1 MTKDLF
7 SYTIKLMEIKKV
19 KFKKSIK
26 GTDDILYE
34 PKLQVAFIGRSNVGK
49 SSLIN
54 CLLNRKNLVKTGKL
68 PGKTREINFFLVN
81 DSFYFVDLPG
91 YGYAKMSLD
100 AREQLSRMTQWYFS
114 EKVFERKVVL
124 ILDIK
129 VGPSVMDVEMFRI
142 LREQDQNIIVVANK
156 TDSINKHERDEQVKA
171 ITMMLGAEII
181 PCSAK
186 TKEGRNEILK
196 RLFEG

>member
-7 SYTIKLMEIKKV
+7 SYTIKPMEIKKAE
-19 KFKKSIK
+19 FIKSIK

-34 PKLQVAFIGRSNVGK
+34 SKLQVAFIGRSNVGK

-54 CLLNRKNLVKTGKL
+54 CLLNRKDLVKTGKL
-68 PGKTREINFFLVN
+68 PGKTRAINFFLVN

-91 YGYAKMSLD
+91 YGYGKMSLD
-100 AREQLSRMTQWYFS
+100 EREQLSRMTHWYFS

-129 VGPSVMDVEMFRI
+129 VGPSVMDVEMLRI
-142 LREQDQNIIVVANK
+142 LREQGQDIIIVANK
-156 TDSINKHERDEQVKA
+156 ADSINKQKRDEQVKA
-171 ITMMLGAEII
+171 ISTMLTAEII

-186 TKEGRNEILK
+186 TKEGRDEILK
-196 RLFEG
+196 RLFE

>member
-1 MTKDLF
+1 
-7 SYTIKLMEIKKV
+7 MEIKKAE
-19 KFKKSIK
+19 FKRSIK

-54 CLLNRKNLVKTGKL
+54 RLLNKKNLVKTGKL
-68 PGKTREINFFLVN
+68 PGKTREINFFLIN

-91 YGYAKMSLD
+91 YGYAKMSLSE
-100 AREQLSRMTQWYFS
+100 REQLSRMIQWYFS
-114 EKVFERKVVL
+114 EKVFKRKVVL

-129 VGPSVMDVEMFRI
+129 VGPSVMDVEMLEF
-142 LREQDQNIIVVANK
+142 LSGQGQDVIIVANK
-156 TDSINKHERDEQVKA
+156 ADSVNKHERDEEIKA
-171 ITMMLGAEII
+171 ITEMLETEII

-186 TKEGRNEILK
+186 TKEGRDEILK
-196 RLFEG
+196 RLFE

>member
-1 MTKDLF
+1 
-7 SYTIKLMEIKKV
+7 MEIKKV
-19 KFKKSIK
+19 EFKKSIK

-34 PKLQVAFIGRSNVGK
+34 SKLQVAFIGRSNVGK

-91 YGYAKMSLD
+91 YGYTKMSLD
-100 AREQLSRMTQWYFS
+100 EREQLSRMTQWYFS

-129 VGPSVMDVEMFRI
+129 VGPSVMDVEMLRI
-142 LREQDQNIIVVANK
+142 LREQGQNIIIVANK
-156 TDSINKHERDEQVKA
+156 ADSINKHERDEQVKT
-171 ITMMLGAEII
+171 ITTMLAAEII

-186 TKEGRNEILK
+186 TKEGRDEILK
-196 RLFEG
+196 RLFESEN